1 MKGISTTISICIAVL
16 ILFIIGCNKEN
27 ETDEVIIPPV
37 DTISMGD
44 SVLSISGYILDN
56 SSNPASNIRVTLD
69 EKSRVSDQS
78 GYFKFD
84 SLQKG
89 THVLTVNNKLSN
101 PNVLSYSDTIE
112 LSSSALAY
120 DSLVLL
126 QALVL
131 NEPVDLQPS
140 SITLTWT
147 NNNPDQGNFL
157 EYRLYIGSSY
167 YANILNEE
175 NGTLVHIGTS
185 IYDTLYT
192 INKDN
197 YENAGGTITPQTEF
211 YFRVYAYNNHEI
223 VSASNILKV
232 VTPPSD
238 TSNLILHY
246 QLQPVINFAA
256 AAPMKGIDWDNNGN
270 LWLFYFEE
278 LGYNNGIIE
287 ADAKLVNYNYNSG
300 ESLDTI
306 VIDGFT
312 NEPAG
317 IAYDD
322 DKIWVQMNL
331 SEGRLNSYN
340 IASGEIINT
349 FMLSEGRDR
358 ITDIAKTDEGFIILW
373 QYHLY
378 EILNEAG
385 GVVKHKD
392 TPNMM
397 YNAGVWDLG
406 IAYRSGE
413 YWLIGSNDEKIS
425 IMDEYGV
432 LLGIVNTGLN
442 LNLTW
447 GSDCRL
453 AIKDNKLAVAT
464 SSHVYI
470 FNILPQ

>member
-1 MKGISTTISICIAVL
+1 METIRRTISICLSVIVVL
-16 ILFIIGCNKEN
+16 LISCNKEN
-27 ETDEVIIPPV
+27 DTDVIIPPV
-37 DTISMGD
+37 DTISTSD
-44 SVLSISGYILDN
+44 SVLSISGYVLDN
-56 SSNPASNIRVTLD
+56 SSQPAQGITVALD
-69 EKSRVSDQS
+69 EMFRSTDQS

-89 THVLTVNNKLSN
+89 VHILTVNHNFAN
-101 PNVLSYSDTIE
+101 PDIICYTDTI
-112 LSSSALAY
+112 LLTSRAIVN
-120 DSLVLL
+120 DSVVLL

-131 NEPVDLQPS
+131 NEPIDLQPS

-147 NNNPDQGNFL
+147 NNNPDQANFL
-157 EYRLYIGSSY
+157 EYKLFIGGTY
-167 YANILNEE
+167 YANTLNEE

-185 IYDTLYT
+185 IYDTLYN

-197 YENAGGTITPQTEF
+197 YENAGGTITPETEF

-317 IAYDD
+317 IAFDD
-322 DKIWVQMNL
+322 EKIWVQMNL

-373 QYHLY
+373 QFHLY
-378 EILNEAG
+378 ELINEAG
-385 GVVKHKD
+385 GVLKHKD

-397 YNAGVWDLG
+397 YNASVWDLG
-406 IAYRSGE
+406 IAYRPGE

-425 IMDEYGV
+425 IMDENGV

-442 LNLTW
+442 LNLSW

-453 AIKDNKLAVAT
+453 AIKDNKLALAT
-464 SSHVYI
+464 SSQVYI
-470 FNILPQ
+470 FEIVPQ